1 MVGWNPLAL
10 FQYSGW
16 IGEID
21 PDMVYPKEFDV
32 DYVRIYQRESNI
44 GCPISTRTRSRLTA
58 AMQGSSGIEH
68 NHVVSFYGF
77 RHRYC

>member
-44 GCPISTRTRSRLTA
+44 G
-58 AMQGSSGIEH
+58 
-68 NHVVSFYGF
+68 
-77 RHRYC
+77 